1 MKVAGLS
8 LPVNVSPNTRIDL
21 PFGYVV
27 LNEQKIPAAAKKGV
41 MSVNGLRIVITAANV
56 LNLPVG
62 SQITL
67 AHAEATA
74 QR

>member
-1 MKVAGLS
+1 M
-8 LPVNVSPNTRIDL
+8 SPNTQIDL

-27 LNEQKIPAAAKKGV
+27 INEQKIPAAAKKGV
-41 MSVNGLRIVITAANV
+41 MSVNGLRMVITAANV
-56 LNLPVG
+56 LGLPVG